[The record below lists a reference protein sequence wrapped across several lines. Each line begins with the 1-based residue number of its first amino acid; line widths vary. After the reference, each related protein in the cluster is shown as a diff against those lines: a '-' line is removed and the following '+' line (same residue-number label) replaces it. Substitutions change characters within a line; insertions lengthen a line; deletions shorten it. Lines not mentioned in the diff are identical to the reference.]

1 MKQSEKAITDFSGY
15 RAIGRLCFV
24 LAIFSLLVF
33 AFLIGS
39 YQGLTAALL
48 AFSVCLIAVFTNR
61 IFSLLVFRN
70 RLAPTYYTLIGML
83 LRMGL
88 PLGLCMALALTQS
101 PLLDQGFAYY
111 LIASYLIVLAVDVSM
126 TLFKLKMEPA
136 A

>member
-61 IFSLLVFRN
+61 IFSLLVFGN
-70 RLAPTYYTLIGML
+70 RLAPTYTLIGML

-111 LIASYLIVLAVDVSM
+111 LIASYLIVLTVDVSM

>member
-1 MKQSEKAITDFSGY
+1 
-15 RAIGRLCFV
+15 
-24 LAIFSLLVF
+24 
-33 AFLIGS
+33 
-39 YQGLTAALL
+39 
-48 AFSVCLIAVFTNR
+48 
-61 IFSLLVFRN
+61 
-70 RLAPTYYTLIGML
+70 
-83 LRMGL
+83 MGL